1 MDEHRVLDLIQ
12 VSPEPNAEIIRPK
25 VECWVIGNFN
35 IGARVARAIKTKPL
49 SDLGK
54 IEAGAVNQSTAL
66 AIADNLFRVAVA
78 RPPKRRVFKHGQ
90 TRLALA
96 RGSGLVD
103 GLDFC
108 VF

>member
-1 MDEHRVLDLIQ
+1 M
-12 VSPEPNAEIIRPK
+12 
-25 VECWVIGNFN
+25 IGNFN
-35 IGARVARAIKTKPL
+35 IGARVARAIKAKPL

-78 RPPKRRVFKHGQ
+78 RPPKRCVVKHGQ

-96 RGSGLVD
+96 RGRGVIESF
-103 GLDFC
+103 DF
-108 VF
+108 